1 MNKKRKGYIV
11 ICIIILLLFSY
22 WILRYNSL
30 ERRLILGNVN
40 HLFYAKVEQ
49 ANINK
54 KTKIINIEFKEYAVK
69 KERYKII
76 KDIENN
82 CIKTIQK
89 KKSYDG
95 YKVILK
101 VIKSSCIEYAVTFDE
116 NMEAE
121 YLDITPMSN
130 RDIDAFNKIIRNHPN
145 VRVIRIDN
153 YISSNSEEC
162 CKIDNYNEFENLE
175 KIQFVKKPSDEI
187 IKYLREQVPQ
197 CEIEF

>member
-1 MNKKRKGYIV
+1 MRKKIG
-11 ICIIILLLFSY
+11 LLLIIFLL
-22 WILRYNSL
+22 IGCFIFNRYNSL
-30 ERRLILGNVN
+30 ERRLILGNIN

-54 KTKIINIEFKEYAVK
+54 KTKIINIEFKECAVK

-130 RDIDAFNKIIRNHPN
+130 YDIDTFNKIIRNHPKI
-145 VRVIRIDN
+145 RKIRIDN

-197 CEIEF
+197 CEIEY

>member
-1 MNKKRKGYIV
+1 MRKKIG
-11 ICIIILLLFSY
+11 LLLIIFLL
-22 WILRYNSL
+22 IGCFIFNRYNSL
-30 ERRLILGNVN
+30 ERRLILGNIN

-54 KTKIINIEFKEYAVK
+54 KTKIINIEFKECAVK

-130 RDIDAFNKIIRNHPN
+130 YDIDTFNKIIRNHPKI
-145 VRVIRIDN
+145 RKIRIDN

-162 CKIDNYNEFENLE
+162 CKVDNYNEFENLE

-197 CEIEF
+197 CEIEY